1 MLEDETTTD
10 TDRWLVCPH
19 CRRGFWIQPEPT
31 TVTSPFQR
39 FARILR
45 LWWLAPVLAAWLIRW
60 VPNRAVLHDQRPY
73 GGSAG
78 ESVTG
83 EG

>member
-1 MLEDETTTD
+1 MTCTLSCAS
-10 TDRWLVCPH
+10 R
-19 CRRGFWIQPEPT
+19 
-31 TVTSPFQR
+31 
-39 FARILR
+39 RILR
-45 LWWLAPVLAAWLIRW
+45 LWWLAPIIAAWLIRW